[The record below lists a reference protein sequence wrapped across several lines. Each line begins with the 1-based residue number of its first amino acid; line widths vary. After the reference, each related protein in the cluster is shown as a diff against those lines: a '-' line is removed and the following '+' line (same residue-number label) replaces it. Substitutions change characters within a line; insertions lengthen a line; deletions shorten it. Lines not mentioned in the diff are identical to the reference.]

1 MWVESS
7 DDIFSEDEAAP
18 VGWARDGTEG
28 SDGAEES
35 IAMSLTSQLSLSDRG
50 SRHSG
55 DASPS
60 ASWKPMSFSPNAV
73 DMNNP
78 LHSQKGMR

>member
-55 DASPS
+55 DAMTGRCCNTVRHRGMGTEPMGTILIR
-60 ASWKPMSFSPNAV
+60 AS
-73 DMNNP
+73 
-78 LHSQKGMR
+78 